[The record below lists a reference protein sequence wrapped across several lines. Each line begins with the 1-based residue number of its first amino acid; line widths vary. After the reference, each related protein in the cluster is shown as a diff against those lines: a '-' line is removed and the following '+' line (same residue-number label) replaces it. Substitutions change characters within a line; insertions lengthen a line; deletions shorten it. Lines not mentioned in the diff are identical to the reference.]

1 VPISPLVLQRRHAEL
16 GRIRLGQKV
25 PVGTSGKT
33 RPGKLDRFRF
43 TSPQRDLIEAVAS
56 LYGGEARPWDNG
68 GKPEFEVITA
78 ATSIPVIVVKGGLSQ
93 WMEFWSGGGCL
104 HRCDGQHNVL
114 TDRPCDLTEVVQV
127 GRAQVNPHAE
137 ARPTTRLSVMLRD
150 VESMGVWRMETH
162 GWNAAAEIPAMA
174 ELAMY
179 VGDLVPANLHL
190 VERRVVKDGQT
201 SRFVVPVLDL
211 AISKQ
216 RLVEIV
222 GAQTGSV
229 SAISGAPQGLPQ
241 IAAAPTVDYMALAS
255 AATTVEEVRAI
266 WQQAKDDGRMVPSL
280 DDALKSKAAEVG
292 QQRAAQITPAAAP
305 APDLSSDEDDEVED
319 FMLSADQE
327 QAAPSATAIWAQIV
341 AEAGEHGWTT
351 SQLLDAFD
359 SFSGGVAVADADGFL
374 MDGFVDALRRGDIRQ
389 AVSA

>member
-1 VPISPLVLQRRHAEL
+1 MPISPLVLQRRHAEL

-25 PVGTSGKT
+25 ATSNGKT

-56 LYGGEARPWDNG
+56 LYGGEARPWDNS

-93 WMEFWSGGGCL
+93 WMEFWSSGGCI
-104 HRCDGQHNVL
+104 HRCDGEHNVL
-114 TDRPCDLTEVVQV
+114 TDLPCDLTERVQV
-127 GRAQVNPHAE
+127 GRATVNPHAE
-137 ARPTTRLSVMLRD
+137 AKPTTRLSVMLRD

-190 VERRVVKDGQT
+190 VERRTVKDGQT

-222 GAQTGSV
+222 GQQTGAG
-229 SAISGAPQGLPQ
+229 AIGSGGAPVGVPQ
-241 IAAAPTVDYMALAS
+241 IAAAPTVDYLALA
-255 AATTVEEVRAI
+255 ADATTVEEVRAI

-280 DDALKSKAAEVG
+280 DEALKSKAAEVG
-292 QQRAAQITPAAAP
+292 QQRAAQIAPPAAP
-305 APDLSSDEDDEVED
+305 APDLSSDEDDEVDD

-327 QAAPSATAIWAQIV
+327 QAAPSASAIWAQIV
-341 AEAGEHGWTT
+341 AEAGENGWTT

-359 SFSGGVAVADADGFL
+359 AFHGGLAVADADGFQ
-374 MDGFVDALRRGDIRQ
+374 MDAFVDALRRGEIRQ

>member
-1 VPISPLVLQRRHAEL
+1 MPISPLVLQRRHAEL

-25 PVGTSGKT
+25 ATSNGKT

-43 TSPQRDLIEAVAS
+43 TSPQRDLIESVAS
-56 LYGGEARPWDNG
+56 LYGGEARPWDNS

-93 WMEFWSGGGCL
+93 WMETWSGGGCT
-104 HRCDGQHNVL
+104 HRCDGYHDVIS
-114 TDRPCDLTEVVQV
+114 DSACDERDPKHLQ
-127 GRAQVNPHAE
+127 AK
-137 ARPTTRLSVMLRD
+137 PTTRLSVMLRD

-280 DDALKSKAAEVG
+280 DEALKAKAAEVG
-292 QQRAAQITPAAAP
+292 QQRAVQIAPAAP
-305 APDLSSDEDDEVED
+305 APDLSSDEDDKVDD
-319 FMLSADQE
+319 FMLSAEQE
-327 QAAPSATAIWAQIV
+327 QAAPSASAIWAQIV
-341 AEAGEHGWTT
+341 AEAGENGWTT

-359 SFSGGVAVADADGFL
+359 AFHGGLAVADADGFQ
-374 MDGFVDALRRGDIRQ
+374 MDAFVDALRRGEIRQ

>member
-1 VPISPLVLQRRHAEL
+1 M

-25 PVGTSGKT
+25 PVGTDGKT

-43 TSPQRDLIEAVAS
+43 TSPQRDLIEAVAA
-56 LYGGEARPWDNG
+56 LYGGDARAWGNG

-93 WMEFWSGGGCL
+93 WMETWSGGGCS
-104 HRCDGQHNVL
+104 HRCDGYHDVI
-114 TDRPCDLTEVVQV
+114 TDSACDERDPKHQQ
-127 GRAQVNPHAE
+127 AK
-137 ARPTTRLSVMLRD
+137 PTTRLSVMLRD

-190 VERRVVKDGQT
+190 VERRTIKDGQT

-216 RLVEIV
+216 RLVAIV
-222 GAQTGSV
+222 GQQTGAAASIT
-229 SAISGAPQGLPQ
+229 AGSGAPQGVPQ
-241 IAAAPTVDYMALAS
+241 IAAAPIVDYLALALD
-255 AATTVEEVRAI
+255 ATTVEEVRAI
-266 WQQAKDDGRMVPSL
+266 WQQAADAGHMVPSL
-280 DDALKSKAAEVG
+280 DGALKARAAEVG
-292 QQRAAQITPAAAP
+292 QQRAAQIAPPAAP
-305 APDLSSDEDDEVED
+305 ASDASSDEAED
-319 FMLSADQE
+319 FTLSADQQ
-327 QAAPSATAIWAQIV
+327 QAPLGAAAIWAQIV
-341 AEAGEHGWTT
+341 AEAGEQGWTT

-359 SFSGGVAVADADGFL
+359 AFSGGVAVADADGSL
-374 MDGFVDALRRGDIRQ
+374 MDDFADALRSGKVRQ